1 MRINIKKGLRTI
13 LLLMI
18 GTTLCVLV
26 FMLSKELSA
35 GEIAEEKVPI
45 YAYSQKADI
54 DYNVFL
60 KPNILYEEKSLEKG
74 GTYITSY
81 LDYIDLSMSYTFTGE
96 RPAGFSGEYEI
107 IGELEGY
114 TIINDASKTIWK
126 KANILKGRTPFEG
139 NGTSIEIKE
148 EIPIGISEYNEFANV
163 VLEETGIITNVRMN
177 VFWNVEL
184 QAETDGGNINE
195 EMAPFAVIP
204 IGTKYFEISGQLNLE
219 ETGSLDELR
228 QVELPADGDLIGAYG
243 LGIGILSLA
252 LILMLIFTKAGNA
265 DPIEKELKKIFKKH
279 RERLAAL
286 NGEVS
291 VEEGKG
297 SIVKSIDDLVKIADE
312 LGKPIM
318 YRYSADF
325 RKMTKFY
332 VFDDN
337 KTYIFNLEEA
347 ISEEEKTNKEKK
359 TKKSKKDR
367 NNEEQELIR
376 RAEEMK
382 ESKDEYNIEV

>member
-1 MRINIKKGLRTI
+1 M
-13 LLLMI
+13 
-18 GTTLCVLV
+18 
-26 FMLSKELSA
+26 
-35 GEIAEEKVPI
+35 
-45 YAYSQKADI
+45 
-54 DYNVFL
+54 
-60 KPNILYEEKSLEKG
+60 
-74 GTYITSY
+74 
-81 LDYIDLSMSYTFTGE
+81 
-96 RPAGFSGEYEI
+96 
-107 IGELEGY
+107 
-114 TIINDASKTIWK
+114 
-126 KANILKGRTPFEG
+126 
-139 NGTSIEIKE
+139 
-148 EIPIGISEYNEFANV
+148 
-163 VLEETGIITNVRMN
+163 TNVRMN
-177 VFWNVEL
+177 VVWNVEL